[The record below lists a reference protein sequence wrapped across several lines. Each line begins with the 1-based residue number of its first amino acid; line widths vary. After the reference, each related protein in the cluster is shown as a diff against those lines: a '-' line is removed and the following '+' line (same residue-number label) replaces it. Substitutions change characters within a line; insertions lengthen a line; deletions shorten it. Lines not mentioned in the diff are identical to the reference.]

1 MQTKQSIVIQV
12 NTLDEALNIE
22 NTAALNIG
30 KYSQNPV
37 EGQEN
42 LQSALIRMWRDVH
55 KQAGEVID
63 SLKVSEK
70 ESA

>member
-1 MQTKQSIVIQV
+1 MQTNQSIVIQV
-12 NTLDEALNIE
+12 NTLDEALNLE
-22 NTAALNIG
+22 NTAARNIS
-30 KYSQNPV
+30 KYLQNPI

-63 SLKVSEK
+63 NLKVSEK
-70 ESA
+70 GAV